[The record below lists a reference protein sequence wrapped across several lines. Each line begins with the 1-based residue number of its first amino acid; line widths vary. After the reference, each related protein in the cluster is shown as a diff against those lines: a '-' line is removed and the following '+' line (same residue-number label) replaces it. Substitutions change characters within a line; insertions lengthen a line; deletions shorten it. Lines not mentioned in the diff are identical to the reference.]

1 MKTKLTKDIVNSK
14 LEEVDFSQPLSLKKI
29 RDKTRV
35 NGELISKSYMIKF
48 LHKSDNYRN
57 VDPLEVGS
65 GKHKINVWSRV

>member
-35 NGELISKSYMIKF
+35 NGELINKYYMIKF

-57 VDPLEVGS
+57 IDPLEVGC
-65 GKHKINVWSRV
+65 GKHKINVWTRV

>member
-35 NGELISKSYMIKF
+35 NGELINKYYMIKF

-57 VDPLEVGS
+57 VDPLEVGC
-65 GKHKINVWSRV
+65 GKHKINVWTRV

>member
-35 NGELISKSYMIKF
+35 NGELINKYYMIKF

-65 GKHKINVWSRV
+65 GKHKINVWTRV

>member
-35 NGELISKSYMIKF
+35 NGELINKYYMIKF

-65 GKHKINVWSRV
+65 GKHKVNVWTRV